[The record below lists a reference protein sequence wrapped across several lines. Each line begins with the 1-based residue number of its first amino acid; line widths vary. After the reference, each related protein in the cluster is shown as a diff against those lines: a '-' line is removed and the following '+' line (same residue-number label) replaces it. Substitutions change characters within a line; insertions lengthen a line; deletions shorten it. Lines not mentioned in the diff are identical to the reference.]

1 MAESLLV
8 VLIIFVL
15 AKAHY
20 DNQFKAQ
27 IRATF
32 HAHRREL
39 DALAE
44 LAERL
49 DALDHQGKLPKEEKE
64 SLKDALKKGDI
75 KALFR
80 EPSEKGETL
89 E

>member
-20 DNQFKAQ
+20 DNQFKVQ

-39 DALAE
+39 DN
-44 LAERL
+44 LAERI
-49 DALDHQGKLPKEEKE
+49 DALDHQGKLPNEQKD

-80 EPSEKGETL
+80 EPSEKEEPL
-89 E
+89 A

>member
-1 MAESLLV
+1 MAESLFV
-8 VLIIFVL
+8 VLIVFVL

-27 IRATF
+27 VRATF

-44 LAERL
+44 RL
-49 DALDHQGKLPKEEKE
+49 DALDHKGTLSEEEHASLKE
-64 SLKDALKKGDI
+64 SLRKGDI
-75 KALFR
+75 QALFR
-80 EPSEKGETL
+80 EPKKEEL
-89 E
+89 LP

>member
-15 AKAHY
+15 AKAQY
-20 DNQFKAQ
+20 DNPFKAQ

-39 DALAE
+39 DN
-44 LAERL
+44 LAERI
-49 DALDHQGKLPKEEKE
+49 DALDHQGKLPNEQKD

-80 EPSEKGETL
+80 EPSEKEEPL
-89 E
+89 A

>member
-1 MAESLLV
+1 MAESLLI

-15 AKAHY
+15 AKAYY

-27 IRATF
+27 ICATF

-39 DALAE
+39 DN
-44 LAERL
+44 LAERI
-49 DALDHQGKLPKEEKE
+49 DALDHQGKLPKEQKD

-80 EPSEKGETL
+80 EPSEKEEPL
-89 E
+89 A

>member
-1 MAESLLV
+1 MAESLLA

-44 LAERL
+44 RL
-49 DALDHQGKLPKEEKE
+49 DALDHQGKLPKEEKG

>member
-39 DALAE
+39 DALA
-44 LAERL
+44 
-49 DALDHQGKLPKEEKE
+49 ALDHQGKLPKEEKE

>member
-39 DALAE
+39 DN
-44 LAERL
+44 LAERI

>member
-44 LAERL
+44 RR
-49 DALDHQGKLPKEEKE
+49 KLPKEEKE